1 MEFKS
6 EKLSLEEI
14 FEKYKLSPEEHKKIG
29 DLISKIML
37 SGKTPVENPTAIIDI
52 GPPGSGKTG
61 LNGYALKQFENDN
74 LIIINNDE
82 LRPFHPKADEIAGL
96 YPEYY
101 TKITNE
107 ESKFWTDDLMDK
119 AIEGRYNVLYEGTGR
134 KIEIFKRMISKMQ
147 GYKIIVRAMAVNDLN
162 CLMSIV
168 ERYEGQV
175 QEKGWGRMVS
185 DKTFYKAYDDEM
197 LNTID
202 TFEKSGIVDVVEV
215 YMRGKKPSEP
225 IRIYSS
231 TTKEF
236 DSAKL
241 AVIEGR
247 KADRENANRY
257 FETDFSKRLTKN
269 NFPEEVEILETIN
282 NLHEEKEKED
292 LEL

>member
-37 SGKTPVENPTAIIDI
+37 SGKTQVENPTAIIDI

-147 GYKIIVRAMAVNDLN
+147 RYKIIVRAMAVNDLN

-269 NFPEEVEILETIN
+269 NFPEEVEILKTIN

>member
-37 SGKTPVENPTAIIDI
+37 SGKTPVEKPTAIIDI

-269 NFPEEVEILETIN
+269 NFPEEVEILKTIN

>member
-14 FEKYKLSPEEHKKIG
+14 FEKYKLSPEGHKKIG

>member
-257 FETDFSKRLTKN
+257 FETDLSKK
-269 NFPEEVEILETIN
+269 
-282 NLHEEKEKED
+282 
-292 LEL
+292 

>member
-197 LNTID
+197 LNTIE

-269 NFPEEVEILETIN
+269 NFPEEVEILKTIN